1 MDRPGRGLFV
11 HAHRPA
17 RYIGAMHITR
27 SLIALVASLAGSLA
41 SCAQSPPA
49 AGTPASVPVSA
60 QPGEAPRPDH
70 YVLLRCGTLLPVA
83 GQEAKKNATL
93 VIKNDRVDRVIDGLS
108 GPDLSAE
115 TKGGASVQEIDL
127 RTKFVMA
134 GLIDCHVHLNGEYTP
149 DRRLRE
155 ITETDADLTIHT
167 ITNARKTLDAG
178 FTTVR
183 DLGARGD
190 SILAVRDAVNRGEIV
205 GPRILCA
212 GKAISI
218 TGGHMDPTNG
228 YRADVMGIPG
238 TDQGVADGP
247 DECLKAVRTQIKRN
261 VDVIKIASTGGVLS
275 ISAAGLAQHYT
286 DPELAAIVKAAHAMG
301 RKVASHAHGT
311 DGINAALRAG
321 VDSIEHG
328 SFQNEESIR
337 LFKETKAW
345 YVPTLLAGAT
355 TMENAKKPGYYL
367 PMVAKKALEVGPMMQ
382 QSFRKAH
389 DAGVRIA
396 FGTDTGVSAHGQNA
410 REFALMVGA
419 GMPAG
424 ETLVCATINAAT
436 CLGIE
441 KDVGTL
447 EAGKAAD
454 VIGVDADPI
463 KDVTTLERVSFVMKG
478 GAVVKGGK

>member
-1 MDRPGRGLFV
+1 MHTPRSIV
-11 HAHRPA
+11 
-17 RYIGAMHITR
+17 GA
-27 SLIALVASLAGSLA
+27 LASLACSLA

-49 AGTPASVPVSA
+49 PNAQAPGAAPAAA
-60 QPGEAPRPDH
+60 QPGVPVEAPKPDR
-70 YVLLRCGTLLPVA
+70 YVLLRCGSLLAVA
-83 GQEAKKNATL
+83 GQDAKKNATL
-93 VIKNDRVDRVIDGLS
+93 VIKNDRVERVVDGLT

-115 TKGGASVQEIDL
+115 TKGGASVQEVDL
-127 RTKFVMA
+127 RQKFVLP

-149 DRRLRE
+149 DRRLKE
-155 ITETDADLTIHT
+155 VTETDADVTIHT

-183 DLGARGD
+183 DLGAKGD
-190 SILAVRDAVNRGEIV
+190 SILAVRDAVARGEIV

-228 YRADVMGIPG
+228 YRSDVWGIPG
-238 TDQGVADGP
+238 ADQGVADGP
-247 DECLKAVRTQIKRN
+247 DECMKAVRAQIKRN
-261 VDVIKIASTGGVLS
+261 VDVIKIAATGGVLS
-275 ISAAGLAQHYT
+275 VSAAGVAQHYT
-286 DPELAAIVKAAHAMG
+286 DPELVAIVKAAHAMG
-301 RKVASHAHGT
+301 RKVAAHAHGT

-321 VDSIEHG
+321 IDSIEHG

-337 LFKETKAW
+337 LFKETRAW

-367 PMVAKKALEVGPMMQ
+367 PMVAKKALEVGPIMQ

-419 GMPAG
+419 GMPAS
-424 ETLVCATINAAT
+424 ETLVCATINAAM

-454 VIGVDADPI
+454 VIAVDADPL
-463 KDVTTLERVSFVMKG
+463 KDVTTLEHVSFVMKG